1 MHLRMPTLAY
11 PQQLR
16 PYRVCASACPQ
27 TGQGHHNPFL
37 GKGLTTAFSAGPLL
51 IPVDVSTWALAA
63 VASANGAPHL
73 IRARLAEPP
82 WLRPALLYL
91 PKEVKTLGVGST
103 LSLPYAPSAHSGRRV
118 HPSRGLRDY

>member
-16 PYRVCASACPQ
+16 PYWVCASACPQ

-51 IPVDVSTWALAA
+51 ILSTY
-63 VASANGAPHL
+63 
-73 IRARLAEPP
+73 R
-82 WLRPALLYL
+82 
-91 PKEVKTLGVGST
+91 
-103 LSLPYAPSAHSGRRV
+103 
-118 HPSRGLRDY
+118 RGLLLPSLLRMARRT